1 MVFRC
6 GMRAP
11 LVTVSNRLALVGVAQ
26 LMLAMSSSLMV
37 VAMVLGTGRSAVLV
51 AAMLSGV
58 VWLWFG
64 MSLW

>member
-6 GMRAP
+6 GMRAQ

>member
-1 MVFRC
+1 
-6 GMRAP
+6 
-11 LVTVSNRLALVGVAQ
+11 
-26 LMLAMSSSLMV
+26 MLAMSSSLMV